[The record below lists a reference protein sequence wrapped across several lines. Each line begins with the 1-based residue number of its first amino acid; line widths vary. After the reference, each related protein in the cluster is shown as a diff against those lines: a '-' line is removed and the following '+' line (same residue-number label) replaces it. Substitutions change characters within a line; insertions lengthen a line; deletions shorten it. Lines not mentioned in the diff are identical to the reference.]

1 MKAIQPVNVWVD
13 GAIQQATQLTLT
25 IIFDNLDTEAVFNYV
40 LSDNDNNALV
50 TGRLPIEGVDYQA
63 WGQST
68 DANNDAYVF
77 AAAALNLSLI

>member
-1 MKAIQPVNVWVD
+1 MKTIQPIDVWVD
-13 GAIQQATQLTLT
+13 GATQQATQLTLT

-50 TGRLPIEGVDYQA
+50 TGRLPINGVEYQT

-68 DANNDAYVF
+68 DTNTDAYLWV
-77 AAAALNLSLI
+77 ANSLNLTLL

>member
-1 MKAIQPVNVWVD
+1 MCSSD
-13 GAIQQATQLTLT
+13 L
-25 IIFDNLDTEAVFNYV
+25 EAVFNYV

-50 TGRLPIEGVDYQA
+50 TGRLPIEGTDYQT